1 MIKEW
6 LKNATV
12 RRFLILLLF
21 CLVLFSM
28 GSMLHMILLLFLVT
42 YVMNRL
48 QQFITGKLNRLFPI
62 NYKVVVILLYLIVIA
77 AIVLGISRYSPRI
90 VNQVIQLTNEIMTF
104 FDTAEG
110 DNLAAK
116 VASFLQSYDIKN
128 YANDALKYIFALSKW
143 LEFILLVIILSL
155 FFLLQKQEIVK
166 FTSKFKTSKIGW
178 FYNEVAYLGD
188 KFVSSFGKVIEAQLM
203 IAVFNTALTIL
214 GLWIL
219 GFPYLFAL
227 TILVFLLSLVP
238 VAGVII
244 SLVPL
249 CLIGYQMGGIQLSI
263 IVIVMIVIIHALE
276 TYFLNPKLM
285 AHKTKLPM
293 FYTFIVLILS
303 QHFLGIWGLIIGIP
317 IFVFLLDILDVNK
330 MEKTEEPV
338 RVEAKL

>member
-1 MIKEW
+1 MIKDW
-6 LKNATV
+6 LQNATV

-21 CLVLFSM
+21 CLILFSM

-48 QQFITGKLNRLFPI
+48 QHFITGGLNRLFKI
-62 NYKVVVILLYLIVIA
+62 NYKVVVILLYMIVIA
-77 AIVLGISRYSPRI
+77 VIVLGISRYSPRI
-90 VNQVIQLTNEIMTF
+90 VDQVVQLTNEIMKF
-104 FDTAEG
+104 LDSADG
-110 DNLAAK
+110 DNF
-116 VASFLQSYDIKN
+116 ASKIAGYLQSFDIKN
-128 YANDALKYIFALSKW
+128 YTNDALKYIFALSKW

-155 FFLLQKQEIVK
+155 FFLLQKQEISK

-178 FYNEVAYLGD
+178 FYTEVAYLGD
-188 KFVSSFGKVIEAQLM
+188 KFVSSFGKVIEAQLL
-203 IAVFNTALTIL
+203 IAVFNTVLTML

-219 GFPYLFAL
+219 GYPYLFAL
-227 TILVFLLSLVP
+227 TILVFMLSLVP

-249 CLIGYQMGGIQLSI
+249 CLIGYQMGGLKLSI
-263 IVIVMIVIIHALE
+263 IVIIMIIIIHALE

-338 RVEAKL
+338 RVETKL

>member
-1 MIKEW
+1 
-6 LKNATV
+6 
-12 RRFLILLLF
+12 
-21 CLVLFSM
+21 M

-48 QQFITGKLNRLFPI
+48 QHLITRGLNRFFPI
-62 NYKVVVILLYLIVIA
+62 NYKVVVILLYMIVIA
-77 AIVLGISRYSPRI
+77 GIVLGISKYSPRI
-90 VNQVIQLTNEIMTF
+90 VDQVVQLTNEIMKF
-104 FDTAEG
+104 LDTADG
-110 DNLAAK
+110 DNF
-116 VASFLQSYDIKN
+116 ASKIAGYLQSFDIKN
-128 YANDALKYIFALSKW
+128 YTNEALKYIFALSKW

-155 FFLLQKQEIVK
+155 FFLLQNFFDMKEIDFQFFLLQKKKIYK

-188 KFVSSFGKVIEAQLM
+188 KFVSSFGKVIEAQLL
-203 IAVFNTALTIL
+203 IAVFNTVLTML

-219 GFPYLFAL
+219 GYPYLFAL
-227 TILVFLLSLVP
+227 TIMVFLLSLVP
-238 VAGVII
+238 VAGVMI

-249 CLIGYQMGGIQLSI
+249 CLIGYQMGGLQMAI
-263 IVIVMIVIIHALE
+263 IVIVMIIIIHALE

-317 IFVFLLDILDVNK
+317 IFVFMLDILDVNK
-330 MEKTEEPV
+330 MEKTDEPV
-338 RVEAKL
+338 RVETKL